1 MYSENDW
8 RSYSEARSGFMLAH
22 SWGKKPEQ
30 KAREKEY
37 NHDYYERNKELILA
51 RRKKHGDKDHTSKA
65 IKDEDDSD
73 QRAKDNQTEVE
84 ELIRIN
90 AEIGGY
96 PPEVMENIKKHNQ
109 NVIDNIN
116 AITKHVNDYL
126 RANAGKLS
134 SDEITKIR
142 ANLQSQV
149 DKQRDMMLDL
159 RKESTR
165 GYLEDLGYK
174 SSGGRKSS
182 SKSSRS
188 NSKSAAKTEEKP
200 AASSSSSS
208 GSNTAKNKTSGG
220 AGEKDWYK
228 NGDERREEYRRQVEL
243 DNSAA
248 REEKLDRS
256 SSAKKQLSE
265 EEKKRKARGY

>member
-109 NVIDNIN
+109 NIIDNIN

-174 SSGGRKSS
+174 SSGGKKSS
-182 SKSSRS
+182 SKKSSGGS
-188 NSKSAAKTEEKP
+188 SKSPAKTEEKP
-200 AASSSSSS
+200 AASNSSSSS
-208 GSNTAKNKTSGG
+208 SSSSQKKQVSSGSS
-220 AGEKDWYK
+220 EKGWYE
-228 NGDERREEYRRQVEL
+228 NGDEKRAEFERNERQERI
-243 DNSAA
+243 DAE
-248 REEKLDRS
+248 R
-256 SSAKKQLSE
+256 KKHGYV
-265 EEKKRKARGY
+265 KR

>member
-8 RSYSEARSGFMLAH
+8 RSYSEARAGFMLAH

-30 KAREKEY
+30 KAKEKEY
-37 NHDYYERNKELILA
+37 NHEYYEKNKERLLA
-51 RRKKHGDKDHTSKA
+51 RRKKHGDKDHTSEA
-65 IKDEDDSD
+65 ITSEEDSD
-73 QRAKDNQTEVE
+73 KRAADNQTEVE
-84 ELIRIN
+84 ELMRIN

-174 SSGGRKSS
+174 SSGSKKSS
-182 SKSSRS
+182 AKSSGS
-188 NSKSAAKTEEKP
+188 GSKSAAKTEEKK
-200 AASSSSSS
+200 AEASSSSESS
-208 GSNTAKNKTSGG
+208 NKRNTKAPDHSIDPWN
-220 AGEKDWYK
+220 ADEKA
-228 NGDERREEYRRQVEL
+228 
-243 DNSAA
+243 SAY
-248 REEKLDRS
+248 RS
-256 SSAKKQLSE
+256 SQMSDEQVKASNRQQME
-265 EEKKRKARGY
+265 IEEKKRKARGY

>member
-8 RSYSEARSGFMLAH
+8 RSYSEARAGFMLAH

-30 KAREKEY
+30 KAKEKEY

-51 RRKKHGDKDHTSKA
+51 RRKKHGDKDHTSDA
-65 IKDEDDSD
+65 ITSEEDSD
-73 QRAKDNQTEVE
+73 QRAADNQTEVE
-84 ELIRIN
+84 ELMRIN

-174 SSGGRKSS
+174 SSGGKKSS
-182 SKSSRS
+182 SKSSGS
-188 NSKSAAKTEEKP
+188 GSKSAAKTEEKKAETTSEKNTNKRNTKAP
-200 AASSSSSS
+200 DHSIDPWDADAKAS
-208 GSNTAKNKTSGG
+208 A
-220 AGEKDWYK
+220 Y
-228 NGDERREEYRRQVEL
+228 
-243 DNSAA
+243 
-248 REEKLDRS
+248 RS
-256 SSAKKQLSE
+256 SQMSDEQIKASNRQQQE
-265 EEKKRKARGY
+265 IEEKKRKARGY

>member
-182 SKSSRS
+182 SKKSSGGS
-188 NSKSAAKTEEKP
+188 SKSPAKTEEKP
-200 AASSSSSS
+200 AASNSSSSS
-208 GSNTAKNKTSGG
+208 SSSSQKKQVSSGSS
-220 AGEKDWYK
+220 EKGWYE
-228 NGDERREEYRRQVEL
+228 NGDEKRAEFERNERQERI
-243 DNSAA
+243 DAE
-248 REEKLDRS
+248 R
-256 SSAKKQLSE
+256 KKHGYD
-265 EEKKRKARGY
+265 KR

>member
-109 NVIDNIN
+109 NVINNIN

-174 SSGGRKSS
+174 SSGGKKSS
-182 SKSSRS
+182 SKKSSGGS
-188 NSKSAAKTEEKP
+188 SKSPAKTEEKP
-200 AASSSSSS
+200 AASNSSSSS
-208 GSNTAKNKTSGG
+208 SSSSQKKQVSSGSS
-220 AGEKDWYK
+220 EKGWYE
-228 NGDERREEYRRQVEL
+228 NGDEKRAEFERNERQERI
-243 DNSAA
+243 DAE
-248 REEKLDRS
+248 R
-256 SSAKKQLSE
+256 KKHGYD
-265 EEKKRKARGY
+265 KR